1 MRWQN
6 RRKSSNVEDRRG
18 SRMVSKG
25 GIGIGV
31 IVLGLVAMYFG
42 VDPKLVM
49 NVGNQLG
56 GGETQVE
63 QTDYKP
69 TAEEQQLAAMVETV
83 LADTEDAWKEVF
95 AEMGKRYQEPK
106 LVMFTGAVQSACGTA
121 QAAMGPFYCPGDQK
135 VYIDLA
141 FYREMKRKFRAPG
154 DFAQAYVV
162 AHEVGH
168 HVQHLLGIDRQVGRD
183 RKGADSAAVRLELQA
198 DCFAGV
204 WANRTQR
211 AKQFLEEGD
220 IEEALNAAT
229 AIGDDA
235 MQKRSSGMVR
245 PDSFTHGSSAQRVR
259 WFKKGIIG
267 GDINSCD
274 TFSAASL

>member
-6 RRKSSNVEDRRG
+6 RRRSSNVEDRRG
-18 SRMVSKG
+18 TSMVTKG

-42 VDPKLVM
+42 IDPKLVM
-49 NVGNQLG
+49 DVGNQLS

-69 TAEEQQLAAMVETV
+69 TAEEQQLAAMVETI

-141 FYREMKRKFRAPG
+141 FYREMKRKFKAPG

-220 IEEALNAAT
+220 VEEALNAAT
-229 AIGDDA
+229 AIGDDT

>member
-6 RRKSSNVEDRRG
+6 RRRSSNVEDRRG
-18 SRMVSKG
+18 TSMVTKG

-42 VDPKLVM
+42 VNPKLVM
-49 NVGNQLG
+49 DVGNQLS

-69 TAEEQQLAAMVETV
+69 TAEEQQLAAMVETI

-141 FYREMKRKFRAPG
+141 FYREMKRKFKAPG

-220 IEEALNAAT
+220 VEEALNAAT
-229 AIGDDA
+229 AIGDDT

>member
-6 RRKSSNVEDRRG
+6 RRRSSNVEDRRG

-106 LVMFTGAVQSACGTA
+106 LVLFTGAVQSACGTA

-141 FYREMKRKFRAPG
+141 FYREMKRKFRSPG

>member
-168 HVQHLLGIDRQVGRD
+168 HVQHLLGIDKQVGRD

>member
-1 MRWQN
+1 MRWRN
-6 RRKSSNVEDRRG
+6 RRRSSNVEDRRG
-18 SRMVSKG
+18 TRMVSKG
-25 GIGIGV
+25 GLSIGV
-31 IVLGLVAMYFG
+31 IVLGLVAIYFG

-49 NVGNQLG
+49 DVGSQLS
-56 GGETQVE
+56 GGETQIE
-63 QTDYKP
+63 QTDFKP
-69 TAEEQQLAAMVETV
+69 TAEEQQLVAMVETI

-95 AEMGKRYQEPK
+95 AEMGKRYPEPK

-141 FYREMKRKFRAPG
+141 FYREMKRKFKAPG
-154 DFAQAYVV
+154 DFAQAYVI

-168 HVQHLLGIDRQVGRD
+168 HVQHLLGIDKKVGRD

-211 AKQFLEEGD
+211 ARQFLEEGD
-220 IEEALNAAT
+220 IEEALTAAT

-235 MQKRSSGMVR
+235 MQRRSSGVVR
-245 PDSFTHGSSAQRVR
+245 PDSFTHGSSGQRVR

-267 GDINSCD
+267 GKINSCD

>member
-1 MRWQN
+1 
-6 RRKSSNVEDRRG
+6 
-18 SRMVSKG
+18 MVSKG
-25 GIGIGV
+25 RLSIGV

-49 NVGNQLG
+49 DVGSQLG
-56 GGETQVE
+56 GGETRVE
-63 QTDYKP
+63 RMDYKP
-69 TAEEQQLAAMVETV
+69 TAEEQQRAAMVETI

-95 AEMGKRYQEPK
+95 AEAGVRYSEPK
-106 LVMFTGAVQSACGTA
+106 LVMFTGMVQSACGTA

-141 FYREMKRKFRAPG
+141 FFSEMKRKFKAPG

-168 HVQHLLGIDRQVGRD
+168 HVQHLLGIDEQVGRD

-220 IEEALNAAT
+220 IEEALHAAT

-235 MQKRSSGMVR
+235 MQRRSSGTVR
-245 PDSFTHGSSAQRVR
+245 PDSFTHGSSEQRVR

-267 GDINSCD
+267 GNINSCD

>member
-6 RRKSSNVEDRRG
+6 RRRSSNVEDRRG

-25 GIGIGV
+25 GLSIGV

-49 NVGNQLG
+49 DVGNQLG

-69 TAEEQQLAAMVETV
+69 TAEEQQLAAMVETI

-141 FYREMKRKFRAPG
+141 FYREMKRKFKAPG

>member
-6 RRKSSNVEDRRG
+6 RRRSSNVEDRRG
-18 SRMVSKG
+18 TSMVTKG

-49 NVGNQLG
+49 DVGNQLS

-69 TAEEQQLAAMVETV
+69 TAEEQQLAAMVETI

-141 FYREMKRKFRAPG
+141 FYREMKRKFKAPG

-220 IEEALNAAT
+220 VEEALNAAT
-229 AIGDDA
+229 AIGDDT

>member
-141 FYREMKRKFRAPG
+141 FYREMKRKFRSPG

>member
-1 MRWQN
+1 MKWQN
-6 RRKSSNVEDRRG
+6 RRRSSNVEDRRG
-18 SRMVSKG
+18 TSMVTKG

-42 VDPKLVM
+42 IDPKLVM
-49 NVGNQLG
+49 DVGNQLS

-69 TAEEQQLAAMVETV
+69 TAEEQQLAAMVETI

-141 FYREMKRKFRAPG
+141 FYREMKRKFKAPG

-220 IEEALNAAT
+220 VEEALNAAT
-229 AIGDDA
+229 AIGDDT

>member
-69 TAEEQQLAAMVETV
+69 TAEEQQLAAMVETI

-95 AEMGKRYQEPK
+95 AEMGKRYSEPK

-141 FYREMKRKFRAPG
+141 FYREMKRKFKAPG

-168 HVQHLLGIDRQVGRD
+168 HVQHLLGIDKQVGRD
-183 RKGADSAAVRLELQA
+183 RHGADSAAVRLELQA

-245 PDSFTHGSSAQRVR
+245 PDSFTHGSSEQRVR